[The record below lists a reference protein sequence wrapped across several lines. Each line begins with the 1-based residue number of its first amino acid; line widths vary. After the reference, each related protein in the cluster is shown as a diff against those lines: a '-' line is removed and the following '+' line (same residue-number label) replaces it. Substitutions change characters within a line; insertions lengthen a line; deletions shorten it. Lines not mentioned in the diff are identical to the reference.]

1 MRQTQS
7 LSLEFSLKGLVMN
20 RSERLQHII
29 AKAKTLTFYK
39 ERLANIDPTAVTPEE
54 LSALPFV
61 TRDDLT
67 AHFQDDPNGGFLT
80 DDIVQ
85 LHLTPAPGVGRM
97 PEYLTQNDI
106 EWQANAV
113 MTQLKRCGLSPKDRC
128 LVVFSYHMLAGGWL
142 FHEGLLKLGAATLAL
157 GPADAEQVVE
167 IAETHGFNVL
177 VSNPSFARKLGEAGG
192 RFEKLIAAGEPFT
205 AVPNYREQVE
215 GALSCKA
222 YDAYGLSETGVVA
235 AETSAQDGLHIVE
248 ESCVLEVLDPQ
259 TLEPVADGEKGEL
272 VVTSLTREGM
282 PILRFRTGDL
292 TLKGSQDGKLHLPRG
307 VFGRTDTMVK
317 VKGVKFYPKELLFIL
332 AATEGLNFRKY
343 QVVVSAREDGTDAVT
358 LRVEGEAGTDAA
370 DIDTT
375 ELGKRIRNATGIG
388 MNEISVEPA
397 VEGEVV
403 VDKRFG

>member
-1 MRQTQS
+1 
-7 LSLEFSLKGLVMN
+7 MN
-20 RSERLQHII
+20 PTTRLQRILER
-29 AKAKTLTFYK
+29 AKTLPFYR
-39 ERLANIDPTAVTPEE
+39 ERLANIDPTTVTPQE
-54 LSALPFV
+54 LSALPFIS
-61 TRDDLT
+61 RDDLT
-67 AHFQDDPNGGFLT
+67 EHFQDNPDGGFLT
-80 DDIVQ
+80 DDVVQ
-85 LHLTPAPGVGRM
+85 LHLTPAPGVGKM
-97 PEYLTQNDI
+97 PEFLTQNDI
-106 EWQANAV
+106 SWQADAV
-113 MTQLKRCGLSPKDRC
+113 VTQLGRCGLSEKDKC

-167 IAETHGFNVL
+167 IAETYSFNVL
-177 VSNPSFARKLGEAGG
+177 VSNPSFARKVGEAGG
-192 RFEKLIAAGEPFT
+192 QFEKLIAAGEPFT
-205 AVPNYREQVE
+205 AVPDYREQVE
-215 GALSCKA
+215 GALECRA

-248 ESCVLEVLDPQ
+248 EAGVLEVLDPQ
-259 TLEPVADGEKGEL
+259 TLEPVKDGDKGEL

-292 TLKGSQDGKLHLPRG
+292 TLKGSHDGKLHLPRG

-332 AATEGLNFRKY
+332 AATEGLNFRNY

-358 LRVEGEAGTDAA
+358 LHVERKEDTDAA
-370 DIDTT
+370 NINTD

-388 MNEISVEPA
+388 MNEIKVEPA
-397 VEGEVV
+397 VEGELV